1 MAGKPKQ
8 SQITNETV
16 PIQQIDAH
24 PMNYNAHPP
33 EQIAGL
39 RTSLRTF
46 GQVQTVVVQRQK
58 DGRFT
63 AVAGHGLMEAAQ
75 LEGFKELDCR
85 VIPEDWPHEKV
96 IAYLAADNE
105 HARHS
110 QRDDIQLAS
119 ILQEARDFDKAL
131 LAAAGYS
138 DAEYMELLKQVGE
151 GDTAAK
157 LKPVDVAKPPP
168 DMVWVLIGI
177 PVVKF
182 GSIANIIDKVANN
195 PDAIVE
201 MTTNNEDRGKS

>member
-1 MAGKPKQ
+1 MAGKAKE
-8 SQITNETV
+8 SQITTETIEIKLMD
-16 PIQQIDAH
+16 PH
-24 PMNYNAHPP
+24 PMNYNAHPQ

-39 RTSLRTF
+39 RTSLRQF
-46 GQVQTVVVQRQK
+46 GQVQTVVVQRQAN
-58 DGRFT
+58 GRYLT
-63 AVAGHGLMEAAQ
+63 VAGHGLTEAAT
-75 LEGFKELDCR
+75 LEGIKVLECR
-85 VIPEDWPHEKV
+85 VIPEDWPREKV

-110 QRDDIQLAS
+110 RRDDIQLAI
-119 ILQEARDFDKAL
+119 ILQEAANFDESL

-138 DAEYMELLKQVGE
+138 DQEFMALLEEVGAGE
-151 GDTAAK
+151 SAAK

-182 GSIANIIDKVANN
+182 GSIATVVDSVANN

-201 MTTNNEDRGKS
+201 MTTNNEDRS